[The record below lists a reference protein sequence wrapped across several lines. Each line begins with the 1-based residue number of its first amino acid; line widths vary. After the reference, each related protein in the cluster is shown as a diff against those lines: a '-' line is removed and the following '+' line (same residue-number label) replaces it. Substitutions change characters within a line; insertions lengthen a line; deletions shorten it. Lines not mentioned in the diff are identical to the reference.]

1 VEPIKKLCA
10 ETELNTG
17 SGAAVKV
24 TLTDGTELYHAVAFG

>member
-1 VEPIKKLCA
+1 MRTICTDS
-10 ETELNTG
+10 ETELNTS